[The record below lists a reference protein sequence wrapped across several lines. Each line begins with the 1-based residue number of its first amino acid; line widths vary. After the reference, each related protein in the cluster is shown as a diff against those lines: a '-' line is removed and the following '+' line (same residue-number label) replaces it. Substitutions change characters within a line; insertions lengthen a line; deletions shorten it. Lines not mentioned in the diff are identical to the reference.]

1 MPAGKYNII
10 ADQGSTFV
18 FYVEYQTDGGTGQAL
33 HGYTAEMQVRRSAI
47 DTGLVLQIAG
57 GVSGNNLGITNGGNT
72 GEWVVGATYAG
83 TPGAASSGITLNGS
97 TVGVDGTSGG
107 IYITVDHQSMS
118 YVPAGR
124 HFYDL
129 ELYAPDGTRERI
141 LQGRFEVA
149 QEVTR

>member
-83 TPGAASSGITLNGS
+83 RKKTAT
-97 TVGVDGTSGG
+97 
-107 IYITVDHQSMS
+107 
-118 YVPAGR
+118 
-124 HFYDL
+124 
-129 ELYAPDGTRERI
+129 
-141 LQGRFEVA
+141 
-149 QEVTR
+149 VTRLNVN